1 METLQSSSPRGV
13 LMYYYI
19 VWQLV
24 QSHPVQERLCLRFNS
39 GSPSLWAVSLCDD
52 DVRCYM
58 G

>member
-19 VWQLV
+19 CGNSFNLTQYRKESVWLQQWIAFALGGIV
-24 QSHPVQERLCLRFNS
+24 V
-39 GSPSLWAVSLCDD
+39 GD